1 MRDHASDSVV
11 RPDVDDVDES
21 ADSGPC
27 LVHGSLS
34 DVVPSVLGSWGSQS
48 EITCPDGESNLDGG
62 VCESFGYRS
71 VSSSV
76 SRLVSTRTVRR
87 PSVLSRPSPRSSRV
101 AGVGGPV
108 TGHGGSRS
116 ELQVVE
122 SSSLDDVSAAGAAA
136 VVASGAGLSPRAAEF
151 RPRKYF
157 NRPIV
162 TYPLCP
168 PLPPGPEPTGALDDQ
183 IVDGAEVGAGLTAGA
198 VAAAR
203 AALVAS
209 SGRGA
214 QVRGAARAAASPP
227 PKENK
232 KR

>member
-48 EITCPDGESNLDGG
+48 ETTCPDGESNLDGG

-87 PSVLSRPSPRSSRV
+87 PSVLSRPSPEIQQ
-101 AGVGGPV
+101 GGW
-108 TGHGGSRS
+108 GWGSGDRTRRIPF
-116 ELQVVE
+116 
-122 SSSLDDVSAAGAAA
+122 G
-136 VVASGAGLSPRAAEF
+136 VASCRVKFFG
-151 RPRKYF
+151 
-157 NRPIV
+157 
-162 TYPLCP
+162 
-168 PLPPGPEPTGALDDQ
+168 
-183 IVDGAEVGAGLTAGA
+183 
-198 VAAAR
+198 
-203 AALVAS
+203 
-209 SGRGA
+209 
-214 QVRGAARAAASPP
+214 
-227 PKENK
+227 
-232 KR
+232 